1 MSLRVLLVDDDVATS
16 VLVANELRK
25 HGLRVSYAKTLHLA
39 LELIP
44 NVKPDVVLL
53 DLMLPDSTGKRS
65 CVARVRAAHK
75 APRKLLLV
83 TGLSGH
89 EIIELAA
96 TYGAELVVKP
106 YDVDEL
112 AKKLLA
118 GLPPAE
124 E

>member
-25 HGLRVSYAKTLHLA
+25 HGLRVSYANTLHLA

-65 CVARVRAAHK
+65 CIARVRAAHK

-83 TGLSGH
+83 TGLSG
-89 EIIELAA
+89 EDILALSEEH
-96 TYGAELVVKP
+96 GSELVVKP
-106 YDVDEL
+106 YDVDKL
-112 AKKLLA
+112 AMKLLS
-118 GLPPAE
+118 GPPPAE